1 MAELAPSYDRDPL
14 KQIFPPMSALCG
26 CIRRRPALSCSA
38 PPRGC
43 PLVLD
48 GEGRVRLDTWELNH
62 AVQDAVAER
71 WSAATTDI
79 PWPAAN

>member
-1 MAELAPSYDRDPL
+1 MFRAAKGLLAGTR
-14 KQIFPPMSALCG
+14 
-26 CIRRRPALSCSA
+26 
-38 PPRGC
+38 

-71 WSAATTDI
+71 WSVATTDI